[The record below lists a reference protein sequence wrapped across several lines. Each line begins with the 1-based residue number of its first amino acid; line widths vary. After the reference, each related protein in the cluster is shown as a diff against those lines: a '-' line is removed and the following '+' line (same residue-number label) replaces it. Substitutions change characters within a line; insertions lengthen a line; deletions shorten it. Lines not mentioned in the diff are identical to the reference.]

1 MGWFPIHNAQR
12 RAALYASFFFPSFLF
27 VTKEKFQVGDPRITL
42 IKSLETISIG
52 SPTLETYIFD
62 IDESK
67 ISTQLSLSLSC
78 RVQN

>member
-1 MGWFPIHNAQR
+1 
-12 RAALYASFFFPSFLF
+12 
-27 VTKEKFQVGDPRITL
+27 
-42 IKSLETISIG
+42 
-52 SPTLETYIFD
+52 LETYIFD